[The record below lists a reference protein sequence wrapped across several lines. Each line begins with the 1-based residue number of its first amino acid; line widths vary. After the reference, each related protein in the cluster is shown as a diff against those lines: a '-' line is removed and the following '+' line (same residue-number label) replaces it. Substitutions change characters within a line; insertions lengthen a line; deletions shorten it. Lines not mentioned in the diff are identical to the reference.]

1 MSCCGKKRTAHWRGD
16 PPQAPAVQQMSP
28 RAVYFRYVGTA
39 SLTVV
44 GPVTGRVYKFSGS
57 GSAAATD
64 PRDAPSIAAVP
75 HLVQVTTL

>member
-16 PPQAPAVQQMSP
+16 SPQTPAIQISP

-44 GPVTGRVYKFSGS
+44 GRVTGRVYKFSGS

-64 PRDAPSIAAVP
+64 PRDAPSLAAVP